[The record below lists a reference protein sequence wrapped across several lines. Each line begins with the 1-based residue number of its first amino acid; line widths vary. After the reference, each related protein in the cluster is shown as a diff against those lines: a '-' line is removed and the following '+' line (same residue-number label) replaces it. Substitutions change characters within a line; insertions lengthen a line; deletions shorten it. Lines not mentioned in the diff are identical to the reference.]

1 MADSDD
7 LGCRVTT
14 MSRICI
20 YGAGS
25 VGCAIG
31 ARLAGSGADLV
42 MIGRERIAN
51 EVAAHGLK
59 LTDYRGAT
67 FYVSAEK
74 LQFHT
79 DAQAAADADF
89 ALVTV
94 KSAATASAARELAG
108 VLKPGAVVISFQNG
122 IGNADVMMKQLPH
135 HLVLSGM
142 VPYNATARG
151 PGEFHQGTEGTL
163 MVEQHTQLD
172 AIGADFQRAGIPL
185 QQRDDIVAVQWA
197 KLLLN
202 LNNPINSLAS
212 LPLKAQ
218 LSQRDYR
225 RCLAL
230 AQNEA
235 LAVLDAARI
244 VPAKLTPLPPRWMPY
259 LLTVPDFVFRRV
271 ASRMLEVD
279 PLARSSMLDDLQLG
293 RRTEID
299 FIHGVIVQLAEKQG
313 RTAPVNARLIALI
326 RDAENGGRRDWKGA
340 ELYAELKRAQ
350 LGLGDRAAQATP

>member
-1 MADSDD
+1 M
-7 LGCRVTT
+7 T
-14 MSRICI
+14 RICI
-20 YGAGS
+20 FGAGS

-31 ARLAGSGADLV
+31 ARLAGSGADVL
-42 MIGRERIAN
+42 MIGRERIAK
-51 EVAAHGLK
+51 EVAQHGLS
-59 LTDYRGAT
+59 LTDYRGASYHVPAAQLRFST
-67 FYVSAEK
+67 SAS
-74 LQFHT
+74 
-79 DAQAAADADF
+79 DAADADF
-89 ALVTV
+89 VLVTV
-94 KSAATASAARELAG
+94 KSAATTNAARELAP
-108 VLKPGAVVISFQNG
+108 VLKAGAVVISFQNG
-122 IGNADVMMKQLPH
+122 IGNADLLSMDLPH

-163 MVEQHTQLD
+163 VVEQHTQLD
-172 AIGADFQRAGIPL
+172 AISADFARAGIPL

-202 LNNPINSLAS
+202 LNNPINALAS

-230 AQNEA
+230 AQREA
-235 LAVLDAARI
+235 LGVLAAANI
-244 VPAKLTPLPPRWMPY
+244 VPARLTPLPPTWMPA
-259 LLTVPDFVFRRV
+259 LLSVPDFIFRRV

-299 FIHGVIVQLAEKQG
+299 FIHGVIVKLAEKHG
-313 RTAPVNARLIALI
+313 RSAPVNARLIALI
-326 RDAENGGRRDWKGA
+326 RDAENGGRRDWSGA
-340 ELYAELKRAQ
+340 ELLAQ
-350 LGLGDRAAQATP
+350 LRAAARPSQRMVAGRT

>member
-1 MADSDD
+1 
-7 LGCRVTT
+7 

-20 YGAGS
+20 FGAGS

-31 ARLAGSGADLV
+31 ARLAGSGADLL
-42 MIGRERIAN
+42 MIGRQRIAD
-51 EVAAHGLK
+51 EVAAHGLS
-59 LTDYRGAT
+59 LSDYRGSSYHVPAAQLRFST
-67 FYVSAEK
+67 SAG
-74 LQFHT
+74 
-79 DAQAAADADF
+79 DAADADF
-89 ALVTV
+89 VLVTV
-94 KSAATASAARELAG
+94 KSAATTSAATELAP

-122 IGNADVMMKQLPH
+122 IGNADLIAQQLPH

-163 MVEQHTQLD
+163 LVEQHTRLD
-172 AIGADFQRAGIPL
+172 PITAEFTRAGIPL

-202 LNNPINSLAS
+202 LNNPINALAS

-230 AQNEA
+230 AQREA
-235 LAVLDAARI
+235 LSVLDAAGI
-244 VPAKLTPLPPRWMPY
+244 KPAQLTPLPPHWMPA
-259 LLTVPDFVFRRV
+259 LLSVPDFIFRRV
-271 ASRMLEVD
+271 ASSMLKID

-299 FIHGVIVQLAEKQG
+299 YIHGVIVKLAERQG
-313 RTAPVNARLIALI
+313 LGAPVNARLVALI
-326 RDAENGGRRDWKGA
+326 RDAENGGRRDWRGA
-340 ELYAELKRAQ
+340 ELLAQ
-350 LGLGDRAAQATP
+350 LSEAALAPQLKPRRA